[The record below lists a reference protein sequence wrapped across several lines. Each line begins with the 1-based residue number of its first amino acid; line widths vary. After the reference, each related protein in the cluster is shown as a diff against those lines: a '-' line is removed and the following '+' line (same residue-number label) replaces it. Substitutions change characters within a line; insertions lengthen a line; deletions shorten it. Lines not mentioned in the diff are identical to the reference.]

1 MSQREEMRSLIE
13 LKRALERAMGIR
25 IDMDRFGVRQRLL
38 RLAQASGDPEV
49 AALAQRL
56 ESPEPMAPTPEEG
69 DGRRV
74 RGYYRGRPIF
84 DD

>member
-13 LKRALERAMGIR
+13 LKRALEREMGIT
-25 IDMDRFGVRQRLL
+25 IDMERFGVRQRLL
-38 RLAQASGDPEV
+38 RLAQASGNPEI
-49 AALAQRL
+49 AALARRL
-56 ESPEPMAPTPEEG
+56 EAPEPATPLPTEG
-69 DGRRV
+69 ERRRI